1 MQKQKN
7 KTTTLSERGR
17 PWRFEMITMN
27 NKNNT
32 FFLVKI
38 FQDELQVKKVISRA
52 TLPNGLVCT

>member
-7 KTTTLSERGR
+7 KITSLSERGR
-17 PWRFEMITMN
+17 TWRFKMITMN

-38 FQDELQVKKVISRA
+38 FQDDLQVKKVISRA
-52 TLPNGLVCT
+52 TLANGLICT